1 MYKIYSRPRIK
12 IPSFL
17 IKKRNIN
24 NKIPKKIVIILTV
37 LAIAFFTIKH
47 TLDAVSPVYDTLCT
61 AKAKSIA
68 TTVSN
73 EETMKI
79 MKKYS
84 YEDLF
89 TVEKDSN
96 NNITMIKSKTNTI
109 NKISNEISL
118 NVQTQIDNRGREDIS
133 IAMR

>member
-12 IPSFL
+12 IPSFW

-24 NKIPKKIVIILTV
+24 NKIPKKIVIILAV
-37 LAIAFFTIKH
+37 LGIAFFTIKH

>member
-24 NKIPKKIVIILTV
+24 NKIPKKIVIILAV
-37 LAIAFFTIKH
+37 LAIVFFTIKH

>member
-12 IPSFL
+12 IPNFA
-17 IKKRNIN
+17 IGKRNIN
-24 NKIPKKIVIILTV
+24 NKMLKKIVIVFTI
-37 LAIAFFTIKH
+37 LAIAFFTIKY

>member
-12 IPSFL
+12 IPSFG

-24 NKIPKKIVIILTV
+24 NKIPKKIVIILAV

>member
-1 MYKIYSRPRIK
+1 
-12 IPSFL
+12 
-17 IKKRNIN
+17 
-24 NKIPKKIVIILTV
+24 
-37 LAIAFFTIKH
+37 
-47 TLDAVSPVYDTLCT
+47 
-61 AKAKSIA
+61 
-68 TTVSN
+68 
-73 EETMKI
+73 MKI

>member
-12 IPSFL
+12 IPSFS
-17 IKKRNIN
+17 IGKRNIN
-24 NKIPKKIVIILTV
+24 KKVPRKIVIILTV
-37 LAIAFFTIKH
+37 LAISFVTIKH

-118 NVQTQIDNRGREDIS
+118 NVQRQIDTRGREDIS

>member
-24 NKIPKKIVIILTV
+24 NKIPKKIVIILAV

>member
-12 IPSFL
+12 IPSFW

-24 NKIPKKIVIILTV
+24 NKIPKKIVIILAI
-37 LAIAFFTIKH
+37 LAIAFFTIIH

-96 NNITMIKSKTNTI
+96 NDITMIKSKTNTI

-118 NVQTQIDNRGREDIS
+118 NVQTQIDNRGKEDIS

>member
-24 NKIPKKIVIILTV
+24 NKIPKKIVIILAV

-118 NVQTQIDNRGREDIS
+118 NVQTQIDNRGKEDIS

>member
-24 NKIPKKIVIILTV
+24 NKIPKKIVIILAV

-47 TLDAVSPVYDTLCT
+47 TLDTVSPVYDTLCT

>member
-1 MYKIYSRPRIK
+1 MYKIYSRSRIK
-12 IPSFL
+12 IPNLS
-17 IKKRNIN
+17 IRKKNIN
-24 NKIPKKIVIILTV
+24 NKISKKIVIILLIV
-37 LAIAFFTIKH
+37 AIAFLTIKH
-47 TLDAVSPVYDTLCT
+47 TLDAVSPVYDTLCN

-79 MKKYS
+79 MKKYL

-118 NVQTQIDNRGREDIS
+118 NIQKEIDNRGREDIS

>member
-24 NKIPKKIVIILTV
+24 NKIPKKIVIILAV

-89 TVEKDSN
+89 TEEKDSN